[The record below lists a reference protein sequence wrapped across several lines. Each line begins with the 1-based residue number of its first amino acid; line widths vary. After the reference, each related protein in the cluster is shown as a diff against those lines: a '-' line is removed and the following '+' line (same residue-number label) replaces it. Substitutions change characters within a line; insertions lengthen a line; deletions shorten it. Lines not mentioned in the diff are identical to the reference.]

1 MKTYFIG
8 LGGCGL
14 KTVSEIQ
21 KRLRVL
27 PNAEKDYAF
36 TYIDTD
42 EKTYNF
48 INNKEIVI
56 SSTDFKNMGDTNP
69 FAVYDKA
76 YKKQNR
82 DENENRFLEW
92 VISQE
97 PGHMVLKNAPMSD
110 GAEGKRNQGRVAIYN
125 KYDDIVL
132 ELETKIKKFEEL
144 VPNPE
149 TNTRDVDIWVV
160 ASSCGGTGSSNLIDV
175 LYLINRIAHPVV
187 SGEGEPNLKLVLF
200 MPQPFVDKND
210 DNNNYPLNA
219 YACLWEL
226 NAFRTAKEYGLGQT
240 FEHFA
245 VRPTK
250 IGEKVLDFPLYKFAI
265 PIDVETNLNSKLNV
279 DTNLYPTIA
288 EMIYYLTTGNGANA
302 LNSNLSNDI
311 AQLEMVNGQTRSL
324 VGYGFRA
331 IKKANNELIDYLTKR
346 GIYEVL
352 NFGLLDKSRLDSI
365 DEEKIKFAN
374 KTILSK
380 LVALDSAQYI
390 ESNKVY
396 NFFTGEMDN
405 ESMEN
410 KVRCLVDA
418 AAKVDPKT
426 LDVDVLNTKLKRLAD
441 ISNSIEI
448 SQIKKEVFNAI
459 MAAVDKEVNIQI
471 VNNGVEYTLEL
482 LNMVDD
488 YYLEQLNRYINTV
501 EFPGQDAL
509 MKKCKTVCDKYAKDG
524 YRKRS
529 YADVDKALKN
539 YKDVLIRHIS
549 LSLTRD
555 VLNDLTE
562 SQIGYLEIIRKG
574 DRRDIAG
581 LRSMRDAL
589 ANTRDKFK
597 ADYTELAKT
606 FRKTKNDAMTVFL
619 PNLAELAT
627 GPNNS
632 DWAPDN
638 FFDQLYQGS
647 ILEQETKKYGLD
659 EITVPVRKSPKN
671 LGLID
676 FLGKIDPDCNI
687 FISIIKDKPFN
698 LEMNVEKRISEGI
711 VAVVKAEAGSSQTS
725 AGQWIVKELKD
736 EIYNPILLSKEI
748 YKSTDDLFNDFRDT
762 SRVPVFFPTNGEYPR
777 AERLMFVGSDIN
789 LAEKLGYAT
798 TNDRMQWV
806 LDDNMKDRFMIMR
819 MPEGLGY
826 DMYKYYSNYKLFYER
841 NINVVRSK
849 KYGCHIHQRFN
860 ECTDFNEI
868 ISKNRLEEMIKCLYY
883 QYIADQLKEKSIET
897 YNRIFENTQSFSS
910 TGASGTFTIKGLG
923 DKLSSKNDDN
933 AGVFISVTPD
943 YEKMHTT
950 LVMKPVS
957 FNEATR
963 KLKID
968 SKNRERDIVLNEPRF
983 TDNCKDFV
991 EKLLSFDADYFSVA
1005 NLIEEQI
1012 KKNDLIDQI
1021 NIVKDNAINW
1031 LRNILVDEDGS
1042 AINNFALLLYV
1053 WKQYDKPEDRMYIRL
1068 IDEIINSL

>member
-27 PNAEKDYAF
+27 PNVEKDYAF

-42 EKTYNF
+42 EKTYNN

-56 SSTDFKNMGDTNP
+56 SSTDFKNMGATNP
-69 FAVYDKA
+69 YAKYDQIFS
-76 YKKQNR
+76 KQNR
-82 DENENRFLEW
+82 DANEDRFLEW

-97 PGHMVLKNAPMSD
+97 PRHMVLKNAPMND
-110 GAEGKRNQGRVAIYN
+110 GAEAKRNQGRVAIYN
-125 KYDDIVL
+125 CYGDIVD

-187 SGEGEPNLKLVLF
+187 SGEGEPNLKLVLY

-210 DNNNYPLNA
+210 HNNNYPLNA

-226 NAFRTAKEYGLGQT
+226 NAFRTAKENGMGQT
-240 FEHFA
+240 FEPFA
-245 VRPTK
+245 VRPTR

-265 PIDVETNLNSKLNV
+265 PIDVETNSKSKLNV

-288 EMIYYLTTGNGANA
+288 EMIYYMTTGTAANA
-302 LNSNLSNDI
+302 LCSNLSNDV
-311 AQLEMVNGQTRSL
+311 AHLEMVNGQTRSL

-352 NFGLLDKSRLDSI
+352 NFGLLDKTRLGSI
-365 DEEKIKFAN
+365 DEEKVKFAN
-374 KTILSK
+374 KTILSN
-380 LVALDSAQYI
+380 LVSLDLQYSKGT
-390 ESNKVY
+390 EVY
-396 NFFTGEMDN
+396 KFHTGEMDP
-405 ESMEN
+405 ESIEN
-410 KVRCLVDA
+410 KVKRIVDA
-418 AAKVDPKT
+418 EAKVDPET
-426 LDVDVLNTKLKRLAD
+426 LDEGTLKRKLKKIAD
-441 ISNSIEI
+441 ISSSIEI
-448 SQIKKEVFNAI
+448 NQAKKKVFDSIIAAI
-459 MAAVDKEVNIQI
+459 DIEVNDQI
-471 VNNGVEYTLEL
+471 VDNGVEYTLEL
-482 LNMVDD
+482 LHNVDD
-488 YYLEQLNRYINTV
+488 YYLEQLKSYIETE
-501 EFPGQDAL
+501 EFPSQDAL

-539 YKDVLIRHIS
+539 YKDALIRHIS

-555 VLNDLTE
+555 VINNLTE
-562 SQIGYLEIIRKG
+562 SQTGYLEIIRKG
-574 DRRDIAG
+574 DRREFAG
-581 LRSMRDAL
+581 LRPLKEAL
-589 ANTRDKFK
+589 AKTRDKYK
-597 ADYTELAKT
+597 ADYTDLAEA
-606 FRKTKNDAMTVFL
+606 FRKTKSDAMTVCL

-647 ILEQETKKYGLD
+647 ILEQETLKNGMD
-659 EITVPVRKSPKN
+659 EIMVPVRKSPKN
-671 LGLID
+671 FGLKD
-676 FLGKIDPDCNI
+676 FLGKIDPDRNI
-687 FISIIKDKPFN
+687 FIGIIKDKPFN
-698 LEMNVEKRISEGI
+698 LELNVEKRISECI
-711 VAVVKAEAGSSQTS
+711 VAVVKAEANNSQTS
-725 AGQWIVKELKD
+725 AGQWIARELKD

-748 YKSTDDLFNDFRDT
+748 YKSTDDLFNDFKDT
-762 SRVPVFFPTNGEYPR
+762 SRVPVFFPTNGGYPS
-777 AERLMFVGSDIN
+777 AERLMFVGSDIK

-806 LDDNMKDRFMIMR
+806 SDDNMKDRFMIMR

-826 DMYKYYSNYKLFYER
+826 DMYKYYSNYKLFYES
-841 NINVVRSK
+841 NINEVRSK

-883 QYIADQLKEKSIET
+883 QYLADQLKEKSIET

-910 TGASGTFTIKGLG
+910 ARASGTFTIKGLG
-923 DKLSSKNDDN
+923 DKLSSKNDDTS
-933 AGVFISVTPD
+933 GTFISVIPD
-943 YEKMHTT
+943 YEKNRTT
-950 LVMKPVS
+950 LVLKHVS

-968 SKNRERDIVLNEPRF
+968 SKSRERDIVLDEPRF

-991 EKLLSFDADYFSVA
+991 EKLLTFDADYFSAA

-1012 KKNDLIDQI
+1012 KKNDLTDQI
-1021 NIVKDNAINW
+1021 SIVKDTAINQ
-1031 LRNILVDEDGS
+1031 LRNILVDEDGT
-1042 AINNFALLLYV
+1042 AVNNFALLLYV
-1053 WKQYDKPEDRMYIRL
+1053 WKQYDKPDDRMYIRL